1 MTGAISTK
9 FEYQGVAIEVWPGV
23 FEPNKTTELLLE
35 AALKHDLRGKSA
47 LDLGCGS
54 GVVAVVSTKL
64 GQIGSAHGSDI
75 SARAV
80 ENGRHNAA
88 LAGVTVEFRE
98 GSLFEPWA
106 GHKFDIIIDD
116 VAAIAD
122 PIARLSPWY
131 PPEITCDAGLDGSAN
146 TIKML
151 EKAKDFLT
159 PGGVLFFPTVSLSN
173 EVKILQVARSEYPR
187 VECLLKKS
195 WPFKDDFWQRIMSN
209 ETARRL
215 VDDGVIKV
223 VQRGSR
229 FLWDTSIYMAT
240 SVS

>member
-1 MTGAISTK
+1 MTEAVSTK
-9 FEYQGVAIEVWPGV
+9 FEYQGVAVEVWPGV

-35 AALKHDLRGKSA
+35 AALKHDLVGKSA

-64 GQIGSAHGSDI
+64 GRIGRAHGSDI
-75 SARAV
+75 SERAV
-80 ENGRHNAA
+80 QNARHNAT
-88 LAGVTVEFRE
+88 LAGVDVEFRV
-98 GSLFEPWA
+98 GSLFEPWT
-106 GHKFDIIIDD
+106 GKKFDIIIDD

-131 PPEITCDAGLDGSAN
+131 PPEIHCDAGLDGSAN

-151 EKAKDFLT
+151 ETAKNFLT

-173 EVKILQVARSEYPR
+173 EVKILEVARSEYPR

-195 WPFKDDFWQRIMSN
+195 WPFRDDFWQRIMSN

-215 VDDGVIKV
+215 VDDGIIKV

-229 FLWDTSIYMAT
+229 HLWDTSIYMAT
-240 SVS
+240 SGA